1 MALGNMTC
9 QELDAEIQKFFSYL
23 DSQQYMAGYDLKD
36 GSQAHFKQLVDKLL
50 MNPPIVVRETDS
62 LFTILTNTA
71 HFYRVLGKDNVLML
85 RDIIIREADILEP
98 TFALF
103 DQWSQTG
110 AQCPTARTDIQL
122 PLAKL
127 YEYAGFF
134 LNTLGGQAYLF
145 RRNTHIRLLI
155 KYYCIMVLDRANA
168 EVVNRHGIDITPPL
182 ESLINEMEISETM
195 VYKEQ
200 YLRKL
205 RELRNKYQ
213 AHYEN

>member
-1 MALGNMTC
+1 
-9 QELDAEIQKFFSYL
+9 
-23 DSQQYMAGYDLKD
+23 
-36 GSQAHFKQLVDKLL
+36 
-50 MNPPIVVRETDS
+50 
-62 LFTILTNTA
+62 
-71 HFYRVLGKDNVLML
+71 ML
-85 RDIIIREADILEP
+85 RDLIIREADILEP

-110 AQCPTARTDIQL
+110 AQCATVRTDIQL
-122 PLAKL
+122 PLPKL

-145 RRNTHIRLLI
+145 RRNSHVRLLI

-168 EVVNRHGIDITPPL
+168 EVANRHGIDIIPPL
-182 ESLINEMEISETM
+182 EDLINEIEISETM
-195 VYKEQ
+195 VYKEH

-213 AHYEN
+213 VHYEN